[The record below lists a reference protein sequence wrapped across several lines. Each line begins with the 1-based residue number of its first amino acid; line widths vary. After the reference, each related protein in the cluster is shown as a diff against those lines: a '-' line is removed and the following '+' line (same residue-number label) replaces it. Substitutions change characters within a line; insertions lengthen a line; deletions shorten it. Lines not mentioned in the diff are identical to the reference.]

1 MRRRPLLESAVVAAL
16 VVSALVV
23 GPGCNSERG
32 RIEDAYEATANGG
45 RAAAANQLR
54 QEWAKGRIT
63 FRQAIDLAH
72 TKLEAGDPLAVGF
85 AGGVLDALLI
95 LDDAYRDPDMPSG
108 VGRDEVIDWPVVGAL
123 AGKAGAIAAARDEIE
138 LAESLIL
145 GGTKRWQDDE
155 YWESNDAHDALASTL
170 LHKRGRSQEAVERL
184 RARPRLG
191 EQAQQALDT
200 IEREWRRARGG

>member
-1 MRRRPLLESAVVAAL
+1 MRRRQLELVVVALLTASG
-16 VVSALVV
+16 VVT
-23 GPGCNSERG
+23 GPGCESERG
-32 RIEDAYEATANGG
+32 RIEDAYAATANGG

-54 QEWAKGRIT
+54 QDWAKGRIT
-63 FRQAIDLAH
+63 FREAINLAH
-72 TKLEAGDPLAVGF
+72 AKLEAGDPLAVAF

-95 LDDAYRDPDMPSG
+95 LDDAYRDPDMPGG
-108 VGRDEVIDWPVVGAL
+108 VGREEQIDWPVVGAL

-138 LAESLIL
+138 LAETLIL

-155 YWESNDAHDALASTL
+155 YWASNDAHDALASTL

-184 RARPRLG
+184 RARARLG

>member
-1 MRRRPLLESAVVAAL
+1 MRRRRLLDSVVVPLML
-16 VVSALVV
+16 VSALAM
-23 GPGCNSERG
+23 GPGCKSERG

-45 RAAAANQLR
+45 RTAAANQLR
-54 QEWAKGRIT
+54 QDWAKGRIT
-63 FRQAIDLAH
+63 FRQAINLAH
-72 TKLEAGDPLAVGF
+72 AKLEAGDPLAVAF

-95 LDDAYRDPDMPSG
+95 LEVAYRDPDMPEG

-155 YWESNDAHDALASTL
+155 YWEANDAHDALASTL
-170 LHKRGRSQEAVERL
+170 LHKRGRSQEAVDRL
-184 RARPRLG
+184 RIRQRLG